1 MRTFRPSLTVSI
13 LAFLSCLLLLTW
25 LLFSLFAFRTAAND
39 LYDQKA
45 NHARTLLTAFINQ
58 LPDTIPT
65 YPDGLIQ
72 PSSSA
77 AFYGQKLAEDNDF
90 IRLTLLD
97 KNGKYIYTSGRD
109 GSNVYSP
116 FSNLPDKGEGR
127 FVLADGTGIGF
138 VSNIVRNDLSV
149 GRAGIVIS
157 LKAEKARLKRSR
169 EMFMSYFAIDFVLL
183 LGIGAFILS
192 RVFVKPINQLLSAT
206 EKITGGHYGHQVRI
220 SGSSEMSQLAESFNA
235 MSETLQLKDRQV
247 TNQLSALEKANIELH
262 QAREETLR
270 SEKMASVGLLAAGMA
285 HEIGTPLASIMGYAE
300 MLTGEQAENQL
311 YSEYAQR
318 ITQDCSRIDRIVRGL
333 LDYSR
338 PRPANVEPVD
348 IRRLVLD
355 TIEMLTQQGAF
366 KNIEVTP
373 LFNEPL
379 KAAKVDPHQLQQ
391 VLINL
396 MLNSRDAMPEG
407 GKLNLCASMDDTVS
421 LSEFSNGCMRIDVLD
436 NGSGIPPENIGRL
449 FDPFFTTKPPG
460 KGTGLG
466 LAIVSRIIDE
476 MGGRI
481 KVQSKPRTGTCFT
494 VWLPVFSTE
503 GLLP

>member
-45 NHARTLLTAFINQ
+45 NHARTLLSAFISQ
-58 LPDTIPT
+58 LPEIIPT
-65 YPDGLIQ
+65 YPDGLIL
-72 PSSSA
+72 PNSPA
-77 AFYGQKLAEDNDF
+77 AFYGQKLAEDSDF
-90 IRLTLLD
+90 VRLTLLD
-97 KNGKYIYTSGRD
+97 SNGKYIYTIGRE
-109 GSNVYSP
+109 GSDVFAP
-116 FSNLPDKGEGR
+116 FSNPTASEEGR
-127 FVLADGTGIGF
+127 FVLADGSGIGYI
-138 VSNIVRNDLSV
+138 VKVVRNDAAA
-149 GRAGIVIS
+149 GRAGLLIS
-157 LKAEKARLKRSR
+157 LAGEKARLKRSR
-169 EMFMSYFAIDFVLL
+169 EMFMAYFAIDFVLL

-192 RVFVKPINQLLSAT
+192 RIVVKPINQLLSAT

-220 SGSSEMSQLAESFNA
+220 SGSAEMSQLAESFNA
-235 MSETLQLKDRQV
+235 MSEKLQLKDRQV
-247 TNQLSALEKANIELH
+247 TSQLSALEKANVELN

-300 MLTGEQAENQL
+300 LLTGEQSENQL
-311 YSEYAQR
+311 YNEYAQR
-318 ITQDCSRIDRIVRGL
+318 IAQDCARIDRIVRGL

-338 PRPANVEPVD
+338 PRPANIEPVD
-348 IRRLVLD
+348 IRQLVLD
-355 TIEMLTQQGAF
+355 TIELLTQQGAF

-373 LFNEPL
+373 LFNGPL
-379 KAAKVDPHQLQQ
+379 KDAKVDPHQLQQ

-407 GKLNLCASMDDTVS
+407 GKLNLCASMDESVC
-421 LSEFSNGCMRIDVLD
+421 LSDCSNGCMRIDVLD
-436 NGSGIPPENIGRL
+436 NGSGIPVENIGKL
-449 FDPFFTTKPPG
+449 FDPFFSTKPPG

-476 MGGRI
+476 IGGRI
-481 KVQSKPRTGTCFT
+481 KVQSKQGTGTCFT
-494 VWLPVFSTE
+494 IWLPVF
-503 GLLP
+503 

>member
-1 MRTFRPSLTVSI
+1 VRTFRPSLTVSI

-25 LLFSLFAFRTAAND
+25 LLFSLFAFRAAAND

-45 NHARTLLTAFINQ
+45 NHARTLLTAFISQ
-58 LPDTIPT
+58 LPEVIPT
-65 YPDGLIQ
+65 YPDGLIL
-72 PSSSA
+72 PGSPA
-77 AFYGQKLAEDNDF
+77 AFYGQKLAEDSDLV
-90 IRLTLLD
+90 RLTLLD
-97 KNGKYIYTSGRD
+97 SNGKYIYTSGRE
-109 GSNVYSP
+109 GSDVFAP
-116 FSNLPDKGEGR
+116 FSNPPASGEGR
-127 FVLADGTGIGF
+127 FVLADGSGIGYI
-138 VSNIVRNDLSV
+138 VKVVRNDVAV
-149 GRAGIVIS
+149 GRAGLLIS
-157 LKAEKARLKRSR
+157 LAGEKARLKRSR
-169 EMFMSYFAIDFVLL
+169 EMFMAYFAIDFVLL

-192 RVFVKPINQLLSAT
+192 RIVVKPINQLLSAT

-235 MSETLQLKDRQV
+235 MSEKLQLKDRQV
-247 TNQLSALEKANIELH
+247 TSQLSALEKANIELN

-300 MLTGEQAENQL
+300 MLTGEQSENQL

-318 ITQDCSRIDRIVRGL
+318 ITQDCARIDRIVRGL

-338 PRPANVEPVD
+338 PRPANIEPVD
-348 IRRLVLD
+348 IRQLVLN
-355 TIEMLTQQGAF
+355 TIELLTQQGAF

-373 LFNEPL
+373 LFNGPL
-379 KAAKVDPHQLQQ
+379 KDAKVDPHQLQQ

-407 GKLNLCASMDDTVS
+407 GKLNLCASMDESVC
-421 LSEFSNGCMRIDVLD
+421 LSDFSNGCMRIDVLD
-436 NGSGIPPENIGRL
+436 NGSGIPVENISKL

-476 MGGRI
+476 IGGRI
-481 KVQSKPRTGTCFT
+481 KVQSKQGTGTCFT
-494 VWLPVFSTE
+494 IWLPVF
-503 GLLP
+503 